1 MDLSVI
7 SHESPAVH
15 RVSGEIDISTAP
27 VLHARLQS
35 ALTAGGRLLVD
46 LSGVTFMD
54 ARGLGT
60 LVAVNNTARELGGT
74 VQLIGV
80 PAAVRRLLRLT
91 GLNRLFTLEPA
102 LLCA

>member
-1 MDLSVI
+1 MSVI
-7 SHESPAVH
+7 RHKGSAVH
-15 RVSGEIDISTAP
+15 RVSGEIDIATAP
-27 VLHARLQS
+27 ALRARLQN

-54 ARGLGT
+54 ARGLSA
-60 LVAVNNTARELGGT
+60 LVAVNNRARELGGA
-74 VQLIGV
+74 VHLVGV

-91 GLNRLFTLEPA
+91 GLNGLSSPEPA